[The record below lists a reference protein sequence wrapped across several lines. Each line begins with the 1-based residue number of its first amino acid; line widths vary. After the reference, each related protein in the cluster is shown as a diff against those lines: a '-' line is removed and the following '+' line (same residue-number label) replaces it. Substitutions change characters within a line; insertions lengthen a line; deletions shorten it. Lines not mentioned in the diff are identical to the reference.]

1 MKTTLYL
8 SGEKGLF
15 SLQSLHN
22 AIDIIDKVVIGT
34 DKNVQND
41 YSTDIQNCCVQK
53 NIAFTFDDTNTN
65 SAYLITIGWR
75 KMININE
82 NQILIVL
89 HDSLLPK
96 YRGFNPLVTALING
110 DKTIGV
116 TALLGTK
123 EYDKGDIIAQESIS
137 VSYPITIQEAIT
149 KIATCYVTLLNVIFL
164 KIKTNTLT
172 AVPQDHEKATYSLW
186 RDQQDYFIHWNS
198 SAKKIMRV
206 INAVGFPY
214 EGAKFRLNNEVY
226 TIIEAHQVADVKIEN
241 RTPGKVIFKENE
253 KIYVVCKKG
262 ILCLD
267 KVVNS
272 QNELQKFESKFRLRL
287 F

>member
-1 MKTTLYL
+1 MKTTLFIL
-8 SGEKGLF
+8 GEKGLY

-41 YSTDIQNCCVQK
+41 YSVDIQKWCEQK
-53 NIAFTFDDTNTN
+53 NIAFTFNDTNIN

-75 KMININE
+75 KMINVNE

-149 KIATCYVTLLNVIFL
+149 RIATCYATLLNVIFL
-164 KIKTNTLT
+164 KIKTKTLT
-172 AVPQDHEKATYSLW
+172 AVPQDHQKATYSLW
-186 RDQQDYFIHWNS
+186 RDQEDYFINWNS
-198 SAKKIMRV
+198 SSKKIMRV

-214 EGAKFRLNNEVY
+214 DGAKFRLNNEVY
-226 TIIEAHQVADVKIEN
+226 TVLEAEETADVKIEN

-253 KIYVVCKKG
+253 KIHVVCKKG
-262 ILCLD
+262 IICLN
-267 KVVNS
+267 KVINS
-272 QNELQKFESKFRLRL
+272 ENELQKFESKFRLRL
-287 F
+287 Q